1 MLIDTETVLE
11 QCRFEKKLHK
21 PNTAQS
27 LCVGELIRLNLAVCA
42 HILFLQIA
50 FQDAPTHET
59 IVGLVI
65 LIGLAQRK
73 TVSIVVL
80 VSLDTNI
87 WKSKKKNHLQF
98 RIN

>member
-1 MLIDTETVLE
+1 M
-11 QCRFEKKLHK
+11 
-21 PNTAQS
+21 
-27 LCVGELIRLNLAVCA
+27 
-42 HILFLQIA
+42 LFLQIA
-50 FQDAPTHET
+50 FQDAPIHET

-65 LIGLAQRK
+65 PIGLAQRR

-98 RIN
+98 RII